1 MFKNMQS
8 QMHGFTFENS
18 IRSKIF
24 NLPKENNSVYIHDI
38 HHSKNILNMNENVS
52 IKTTGSNTICCGDI
66 LRFYDYDFLKTN
78 TIIVIKYDQVS
89 NEKIIKN
96 IYEIDYNKECHK
108 LLFGELTYNKIKD
121 YDLYIKNIPK
131 GKVSYNEKNKYLK
144 YKKELEKDNN
154 CLIKI
159 NPKVDSKY
167 QRRVQC
173 SISNFED
180 NLYNFI
186 KYKSPYETPNMIRG
200 NMIELSIK
208 SNKRVRNSK
217 TK

>member
-1 MFKNMQS
+1 MFKNIQS
-8 QMHGFTFENS
+8 QIHGFTFENS

-186 KYKSPYETPNMIRG
+186 KYKSPFETPNIIRG

-208 SNKRVRNSK
+208 SHKRVRNSK

>member
-186 KYKSPYETPNMIRG
+186 KYKSPFETPNIIRG

-208 SNKRVRNSK
+208 SHKRVRNSK

>member
-208 SNKRVRNSK
+208 SHKRVRNSK

>member
-1 MFKNMQS
+1 
-8 QMHGFTFENS
+8 
-18 IRSKIF
+18 
-24 NLPKENNSVYIHDI
+24 
-38 HHSKNILNMNENVS
+38 MNENVS

-208 SNKRVRNSK
+208 SHKRVRNSK

>member
-1 MFKNMQS
+1 MQS

-208 SNKRVRNSK
+208 SHKRVRNSK

>member
-208 SNKRVRNSK
+208 SHKRLMNSK

>member
-1 MFKNMQS
+1 MFKNIQS
-8 QMHGFTFENS
+8 QIHGFTFENS

-208 SNKRVRNSK
+208 SHKRVRNSK

>member
-173 SISNFED
+173 SIPNFED

-208 SNKRVRNSK
+208 SHKRLMNSK

>member
-1 MFKNMQS
+1 
-8 QMHGFTFENS
+8 MHGFTFENS

-208 SNKRVRNSK
+208 SHKRLMNSK

>member
-1 MFKNMQS
+1 MQS

-200 NMIELSIK
+200 NMIEMSIK

>member
-200 NMIELSIK
+200 NMIELCIK
-208 SNKRVRNSK
+208 SHKRVRNSK

>member
-144 YKKELEKDNN
+144 YKKELKKDNN

-208 SNKRVRNSK
+208 SHKRVRNSK

>member
-200 NMIELSIK
+200 NMIEMSIK